1 MATLRCTVAIPTREL
16 FSGEIAYASI
26 PGADGSYGVL
36 PGHELF
42 VGTNSK
48 GILSLWLDADG
59 KDRREFLI
67 MEGAAQ
73 VFNDIVTVLGRF
85 GAEVS
90 EIDADVVAKKAED
103 MRAKIA
109 ELEKAD
115 DEQSKAAL
123 ETSRTRLEWYELQLS
138 VADGSTK

>member
-1 MATLRCTVAIPTREL
+1 MALRCTVATPTREL

-48 GILSLWLDADG
+48 GILSVWLDAEG
-59 KDRREFLI
+59 KDRREFLL

-85 GAEVS
+85 GVEVS
-90 EIDADVVAKKAED
+90 NIDAAVVRQKADD
-103 MRAKIA
+103 MRKQIE
-109 ELEKAD
+109 ELEKAE

-138 VADGSTK
+138 VVDGSAK

>member
-1 MATLRCTVAIPTREL
+1 MALRCTVATPTREL

-48 GILSLWLDADG
+48 GILSVWLDAEG
-59 KDRREFLI
+59 KDRREFLL

-85 GAEVS
+85 GVEVS
-90 EIDADVVAKKAED
+90 NIDAAAVRQKADD
-103 MRAKIA
+103 MRKQIE
-109 ELEKAD
+109 ELEKAE

-138 VADGSTK
+138 VVDGSAK

>member
-1 MATLRCTVAIPTREL
+1 MATLRCTVATPTREL

-36 PGHELF
+36 AGHELF

-59 KDRREFLI
+59 KNRREFLL

-73 VFNDIVTVLGRF
+73 VFESIVTVLGRF
-85 GAEVS
+85 GIEVCD
-90 EIDADVVAKKAED
+90 IDAEEVAKKAAD
-103 MRAKIA
+103 MRAHIE

-115 DEQSKAAL
+115 DEQSKVAL
-123 ETSRTRLEWYELQLS
+123 ETSRTRLEWCDIQLS
-138 VADGSTK
+138 VADGSAK

>member
-1 MATLRCTVAIPTREL
+1 MATLRCTVVTPTREL
-16 FSGEIAYASI
+16 FSGPIAYASV
-26 PGADGSYGVL
+26 PGADGGYGVL

-59 KDRREFLI
+59 KERREFLLY
-67 MEGAAQ
+67 EGASQ
-73 VFNDIVTVLGRF
+73 VFNDIVTVFGRF
-85 GAEVS
+85 GVEVSNIDVAEVRQ
-90 EIDADVVAKKAED
+90 KAED
-103 MRAKIA
+103 MRKNIE
-109 ELEKAD
+109 ELERAD
-115 DEQSKAAL
+115 DDHSKVAL